1 MGSSLSRTTM
11 PSCPRTVGRGLR
23 MCTEGSPAEME
34 LRLESST
41 SCPPPSPKPEV
52 AQAAGG
58 DGVRRDLGPSS
69 PPGGGGGRCGGGAEL
84 WQTRPGPLAALRWA
98 WDLGGSGL
106 LPGRL
111 LSLSLSK
118 PARPQGPAGAP
129 PCPGVLPRGRGC
141 SQSRVCLAREP
152 CPWLHNSQNGIRPRV
167 FLNRATKKCEF
178 SVGSGSRPPPS

>member
-1 MGSSLSRTTM
+1 M